1 MKSEEHSYLESLN
14 DDKEEAFDTDWIVE
28 QEQIQNIKTNYSRES
43 MDQIQIVSV
52 YINLQESIEKVLYE
66 HVSLDKTETG
76 SQIGKES
83 MLKLIQTK
91 KKYTPTSKYKLL
103 DVLIYTVDLEPETIQ
118 SYSKMD
124 IESIDKK
131 ELASLL
137 KVLPIIDDIAIPD
150 SIFIFHD
157 INAIYM
163 IFQEVALDA
172 SHRHTLKSILKKPQD
187 ETSVPIPLPK
197 KIKKT
202 KKVVLNEPTIKRITH
217 KLNPSLA

>member
-1 MKSEEHSYLESLN
+1 MNSEEYSYLESLN
-14 DDKEEAFDTDWIVE
+14 DDKEEFDTDWITE
-28 QEQIQNIKTNYSRES
+28 QEQIQNIKTNYSREA
-43 MDQIQIVSV
+43 MDRIQLVSV
-52 YINLQESIEKVLYE
+52 YINLQDSIEKVLYE

-91 KKYTPTSKYKLL
+91 KRYTPTSKYKLL
-103 DVLIYTVDLEPETIQ
+103 DVLIYTVNLEPETIQ

-124 IESIDKK
+124 VESIDKK

-137 KVLPIIDDIAIPD
+137 KVLPIIDDVTIPD

-157 INAIYM
+157 INSIYL

-172 SHRHTLKSILKKPQD
+172 AHRHTLKSILKKTVD
-187 ETSVPIPLPK
+187 DASIGITTPK

-202 KKVVLNEPTIKRITH
+202 KKVVLNELTTKRITH
-217 KLNPSLA
+217 KLNPLLT